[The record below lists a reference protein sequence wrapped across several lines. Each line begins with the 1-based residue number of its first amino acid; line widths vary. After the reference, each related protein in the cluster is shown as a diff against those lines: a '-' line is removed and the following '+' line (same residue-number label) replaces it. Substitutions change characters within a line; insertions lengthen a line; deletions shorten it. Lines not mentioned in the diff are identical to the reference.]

1 MLFKN
6 PIILY
11 GLFFLIVPIIVH
23 LFQLRKFSKVSF
35 TNVAFL
41 KPLISQTRKSRQL
54 KKWLT
59 LLARCAA
66 VACIVIAFAQPFLPG
81 SKTATQEKQTAI
93 YLDNSYSM
101 QLNGK
106 NGELYKNATSQLLEK
121 LPADKVFTLFTNDK
135 VFAHTNRQQ
144 ITNELLSN
152 NYSSTTLSFDQI
164 QLKAASLLDDKN
176 AAKEI
181 ILISDFQNSTAT
193 DFPDTLNNVKREL
206 VKLEPQE
213 INNISID
220 TAFIVSQASNS
231 IKIQVDLSSNYKI
244 EQPVTVS
251 LDNNN
256 ILLAKTSTV
265 LENDKGTV
273 IFEIEASEPIIGRIY
288 LEDQGLTFDNELF
301 ISTGSKKKIKVLS
314 INGADSNFLDR
325 LYNDEQFDYIS
336 VKERD
341 VNYNLIKEQNIVIL
355 NEVVNVPA
363 SLSKEINTLT
373 NRGGYL
379 VLIPSDKA
387 AANYTSI
394 GLPGMEFNEISKKIT
409 TINFNHPLFKG
420 VFNKRISNFQYP
432 NVNSVLKSTNALDPI
447 LKYEDGSSFLY
458 KNQNTYVF
466 TTSLNIENS
475 NFQNS
480 PLIVPVFYNMAINAL
495 PVPQLYYELDNNN
508 EIAIN
513 TAVNQDDILSLSNES
528 SQIIPRQQAFD
539 NYVLLTAGK
548 ELSLSGNYNV
558 TVKDQDI
565 STLSFNATRTE
576 NQLKYYSNADLGNNL
591 SESIDDLLYKLN
603 QEENILSL
611 WKYFVMGALFFLICE
626 LLILKFVK

>member
-6 PIILY
+6 SIILY
-11 GLFFLIVPIIVH
+11 GLFFIIVPIIIH

-81 SKTATQEKQTAI
+81 SKTATLEKQTAI

-106 NGELYKNATSQLLEK
+106 NGALYKNATSQLLEK
-121 LPADKVFTLFTNDK
+121 LPVDKVFTLFTNDK

-144 ITNELLSN
+144 ITNELLNN
-152 NYSSTTLSFDQI
+152 NYSSSFLSFDQI
-164 QLKAASLLDDKN
+164 QLKAASLLDHKN
-176 AAKEI
+176 ATKEI

-193 DFPDTLNNVKREL
+193 DFPDTLKNVKREL

-220 TAFIVSQASNS
+220 TAFIVSQAVNN
-231 IKIQVDLSSNYKI
+231 IKIQVNISSNFKT
-244 EQPVTVS
+244 EQPITVS
-251 LDNNN
+251 LDNNS

-265 LENDKGTV
+265 LENNKGTV
-273 IFEIEASEPIIGRIY
+273 NFEIESSESITGKIH
-288 LEDQGLTFDNELF
+288 LEDEGLSFDNELF
-301 ISTGSKKKIKVLS
+301 ISTVPKKKIKVLS
-314 INGADSNFLDR
+314 INGEDSNFLDR
-325 LYNDEQFDYIS
+325 LYNDEQFNYTS

-355 NEVVNVPA
+355 NEILNVPI
-363 SLSKEINTLT
+363 SLAQEINSLT
-373 NRGGYL
+373 KNGGYL
-379 VLIPSDKA
+379 IVIPSDKA
-387 AANYTSI
+387 TASYANI
-394 GLPGMEFNEISKKIT
+394 GLPGIEFNEVSKKIT

-432 NVNSVLKSTNALDPI
+432 NVNSVLKSTHALDPI
-447 LKYEDGSSFLY
+447 LQFEDGSSFLY
-458 KNQNTYVF
+458 KNKNTYVF
-466 TTSLNIENS
+466 TSSLNVENS

-495 PVPQLYYELDNNN
+495 PVPQLYYELNKNN
-508 EIAIN
+508 EIAVN
-513 TAVNQDDILSLSNES
+513 TAVNQDHILSLSNQS
-528 SQIIPRQQAFD
+528 SQVIPRQQAFD
-539 NYVLLTAGK
+539 NHVLLNTGK
-548 ELSLSGNYNV
+548 ELSISGHYKIA
-558 TVKDQDI
+558 VKGENI
-565 STLSFNATRTE
+565 SNLSFNAARTE
-576 NQLKYYSNADLGNNL
+576 NNLKYYSDTELGNNL
-591 SESIDDLLYKLN
+591 SGSIDDLLYKLN
-603 QEENILSL
+603 QEENILTL

-626 LLILKFVK
+626 LLILKFLK

>member
-1 MLFKN
+1 
-6 PIILY
+6 
-11 GLFFLIVPIIVH
+11 
-23 LFQLRKFSKVSF
+23 
-35 TNVAFL
+35 
-41 KPLISQTRKSRQL
+41 
-54 KKWLT
+54 
-59 LLARCAA
+59 
-66 VACIVIAFAQPFLPG
+66 
-81 SKTATQEKQTAI
+81 
-93 YLDNSYSM
+93 M

-152 NYSSTTLSFDQI
+152 NYTSTVLSFDQI

-181 ILISDFQNSTAT
+181 ILISDFQNSTAS
-193 DFPDTLNNVKREL
+193 DFPDTLKNVKREL

-231 IKIQVDLSSNYKI
+231 IKIQVDLRSNFKT

-265 LENDKGTV
+265 LENNKGTV
-273 IFEIEASEPIIGRIY
+273 IFEIEANEPIKGRIY

-355 NEVVNVPA
+355 NEVVNVPT
-363 SLSKEINTLT
+363 SLSKEINSLT
-373 NRGGYL
+373 NKGGYL

-387 AANYTSI
+387 AASYNSI
-394 GLPGMEFNEISKKIT
+394 GLPGIEFNEISKKIT

-432 NVNSVLKSTNALDPI
+432 IVNSILKNTNALDPI

-458 KNQNTYVF
+458 KNQNNYVF

-480 PLIVPVFYNMAINAL
+480 PLIVPVFYNMAVNAL

-528 SQIIPRQQAFD
+528 TQIIPRQQAFD

-548 ELSLSGNYNV
+548 EISLTGNYNV

-611 WKYFVMGALFFLICE
+611 WKYFVLGALFFLICE